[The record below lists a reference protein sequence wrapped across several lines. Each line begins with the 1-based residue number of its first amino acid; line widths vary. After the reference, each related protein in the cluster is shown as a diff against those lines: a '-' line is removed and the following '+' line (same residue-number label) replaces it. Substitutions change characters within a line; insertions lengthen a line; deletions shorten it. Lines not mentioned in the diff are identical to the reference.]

1 MLIISARHCRLL
13 RGLVVVWLWCCCGV
27 VALLCARRASLR
39 TGGLFWRFSCV
50 ERSVLRTSAGG
61 QGQVATDAELQCLK
75 VARLLRDVCG
85 SRRPEPAHR
94 HSPLAS
100 GILLRHL
107 PQCIL
112 SQTCP
117 CHPCFLHREECETPE
132 QVRRRNQLEEMRK
145 TRKK

>member
-1 MLIISARHCRLL
+1 MYFLYHYI
-13 RGLVVVWLWCCCGV
+13 
-27 VALLCARRASLR
+27 
-39 TGGLFWRFSCV
+39 GGLGSNRCGSPAGVSTTRFPVHPC
-50 ERSVLRTSAGG
+50 G

-94 HSPLAS
+94 HSPLAA
-100 GILLRHL
+100 GILSRPL

-117 CHPCFLHREECETPE
+117 HPQAEYDCHL
-132 QVRRRNQLEEMRK
+132 RRIFAFSGNNVLIYNQMTISGTYNSSVSTLILRGGV
-145 TRKK
+145 